1 MNLQKLVVL
10 AWNQENA
17 LVNTQKHLAC
27 VNVNV
32 QIVKHRIQAAL
43 VVNVLVG
50 RKSSR
55 IDIEPCFSVDKYQTS
70 IKRLESIYKDINTTV
85 TEVSKWR
92 CPYKNVQ
99 DLCTANF
106 GCRNND
112 EGKCIGSDKL
122 DYRSAWEIQKQ
133 HSS

>member
-1 MNLQKLVVL
+1 MNSQRFLVHV
-10 AWNQENA
+10 WNQENA
-17 LVNTQKHLAC
+17 LVNTQKYLVC

-32 QIVKHRIQAAL
+32 LIANHQIFHAL
-43 VVNVLVG
+43 VTNVLVG
-50 RKSSR
+50 RNGSR

-70 IKRLESIYKDINTTV
+70 IKRLEAIYKDINTTV
-85 TEVSKWR
+85 VEVSKWR
-92 CPYKNVQ
+92 CPYKNAQ

-122 DYRSAWEIQKQ
+122 DYRSAWEL
-133 HSS
+133 